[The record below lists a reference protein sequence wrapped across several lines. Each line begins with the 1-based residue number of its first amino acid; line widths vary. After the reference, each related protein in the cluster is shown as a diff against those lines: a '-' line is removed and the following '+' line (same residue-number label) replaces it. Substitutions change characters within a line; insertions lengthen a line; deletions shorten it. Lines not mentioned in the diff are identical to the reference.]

1 MTFSIQLSNKFL
13 LSIAEFMLAAKTLLP
28 LRADKWIQMAI
39 KVNFLLEYGKIFND
53 ELTIKYNIVINAG
66 AIK

>member
-1 MTFSIQLSNKFL
+1 
-13 LSIAEFMLAAKTLLP
+13 MLAAKTLLS

-53 ELTIKYNIVINAG
+53 ELTIKYNVVINAV